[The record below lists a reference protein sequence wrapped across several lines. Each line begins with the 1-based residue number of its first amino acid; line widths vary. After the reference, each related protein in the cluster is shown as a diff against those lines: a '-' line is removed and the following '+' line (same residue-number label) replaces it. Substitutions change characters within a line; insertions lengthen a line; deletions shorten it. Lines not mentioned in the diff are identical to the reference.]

1 MPENSEKFSLP
12 ELGVGII
19 YSSEIEPLLA
29 QYPSQF
35 DVVEV
40 EPQTTWLENRND
52 SAPYRIRQDV
62 LEHIAQLP
70 GRKLV
75 HSIGT
80 PVGGTKRPDPAQLA
94 LLRRTLERFDAPW
107 FSDHLSFNATPEFNT
122 GFFLPPCQTAKG
134 VETAVQSIRDL
145 QMALPLPIAIETGV
159 NYLKPRR
166 DEMPDGL
173 FVAAVAETANCG
185 ILLDLHNIFANSLNG
200 RQTMEEFLAQI
211 PLERVWEM
219 HIAGGFEMDGFWLDA
234 HSGAIPEFLLA
245 FAKQVIPYL
254 PNLKAI
260 IFEIFSAY
268 VPVVGLELVKTQV
281 EKLHELWQRRGSQPK
296 GLILNPSRYQT
307 SRRTERVESPATWE
321 RALGALA
328 IGHSFTGPLANQLAQ
343 DPGVT
348 IINRLVNE
356 FRAAMIV
363 STLRLASRLLML
375 TLGTEKFR
383 ALLEDFWS
391 KTPPQQF
398 ASSEAEKFAAYLKQ
412 LDLPLPQL
420 AGILDFEQAVLATL
434 IDEQPRVV
442 NFTMDP
448 LPMIRSLAEGR
459 LPEIQGQSGH
469 FEIEVT
475 PDGPMSATGLDLE
488 SVRQAFPFH

>member
-1 MPENSEKFSLP
+1 MPKNSATLSLP

-29 QYPSQF
+29 QYPSLF

-40 EPQTTWLENRND
+40 EPQTTWLENRNG
-52 SAPYRIRQDV
+52 SAPYRIRHDV

-80 PVGGTKRPDPAQLA
+80 PVGGTRRPDPAQLA

-145 QMALPLPIAIETGV
+145 QMALPLPIVIETGV

-166 DEMPDGL
+166 DEMPDGF

-234 HSGAIPEFLLA
+234 HSGAIPDFLLT
-245 FAKQVIPYL
+245 FARQVIPHL

-268 VPVVGLELVKTQV
+268 VPIVGLELVKTQV
-281 EKLHELWQRRGSQPK
+281 EKLHELWQRRGAQPN
-296 GLILNPSRYQT
+296 GLILNPSRYQIPK
-307 SRRTERVESPATWE
+307 RTERVESPSVWE
-321 RALGALA
+321 RTLGALA

-343 DPGVT
+343 DPGVA

-375 TLGTEKFR
+375 TLGTDKFR
-383 ALLEDFWS
+383 ALLEEFWS

-398 ASSEAEKFAAYLKQ
+398 ASSEAEKFVTYLKQ

-420 AGILDFEQAVLATL
+420 AEILDFEQAVLATL

-442 NFTMDP
+442 SFTTDP
-448 LPMIRSLAEGR
+448 LPMIRALAEGR
-459 LPEIQGQSGH
+459 LPEIQGQIGH